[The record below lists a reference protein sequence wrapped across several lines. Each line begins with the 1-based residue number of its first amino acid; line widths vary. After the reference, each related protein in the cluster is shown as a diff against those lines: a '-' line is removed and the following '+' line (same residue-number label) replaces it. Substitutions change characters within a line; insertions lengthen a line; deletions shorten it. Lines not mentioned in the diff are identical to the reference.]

1 MIKFYIHKAVIKK
14 IKREKSLFNE
24 LNEYLHNYKNMLVEN
39 DIQIK
44 YIIDPLYEGKIL
56 YRNRIIFDVAD
67 DLESLII
74 WNIGDYSDM
83 KVVSL
88 LESEYHH
95 NNLVEVI
102 EGNQFLE
109 KEIEDDYGRIQ
120 RCLKDIINSK
130 SIEFDY
136 YLDSN
141 QRDIIEKFIDDKE
154 NVQAISGAAGS
165 GKTLVLHRLAY
176 EEIIRNKKFIY
187 IVFTKTLKDKF
198 NDFIYDLME
207 AKNNNIEIKD
217 KANVYTYEEFLRT
230 YLSPILGIEENKYIT
245 FDECEYLIERI
256 IKNNFSKLKDNA
268 FLGMHNNEIVR
279 MIMSLLVDIQL
290 DDSDEAIDTIVREK
304 LIKLISR
311 KEINLSDKNID
322 NIISIVIEYRIE
334 VKKLRNKLLWGDYLR
349 DISEALEYN
358 KNYSNYDA
366 VLIDEMQDLSQVE
379 YNLIDKFLENQNTN
393 NSKIVLAYDLNQRIS
408 LEGST
413 IRNLKNRVN
422 CDVTNLKYSYRNSYN
437 IKKFANN
444 FIEHIEES
452 EKKLKA
458 NVNSNKVKILIER
471 DINYVIEKIKNSFM
485 PESDLNIGILA
496 FGDSYHKYYN
506 DFIDEY
512 GRSRIAGIEYFNE
525 ENIKGLEFSNLIILD
540 FMSLLDARETVSDID
555 FRKWYV
561 GITRASENL
570 MIHFSNEEELKNLNY
585 IIYEKFKNK
594 IIDENFEVDN
604 YINLTKDSENAFDE
618 FTKDLLL
625 SLGGESKAILLNE
638 GKMLLETYENT
649 LNKDILDD
657 GINIFYKLKSFN
669 TLLSLLRA
677 IKVQNNTIYMEIVKV
692 AIMLGD
698 REIVHIYFEKV
709 LKNDRNK
716 LMLFALRNNKEIA
729 DYLKDDFNIKF
740 DKDKYIKKLY
750 DNINALKNE
759 RNHNSI
765 IKLYDNE
772 ELYNEIINYYT
783 GTRNYNYDIDAK
795 KCIGKAYKRLNRNEE
810 AINFFIQENNVEEA
824 IRLCELQGNYMKAYN
839 ISIDEFKKVY
849 SKKNIEE
856 IKKIGEKIIDLSLK
870 IKKEDIYLSALKI
883 SDKINN
889 YKNHNIYFELY
900 LLTLDIKYNIES
912 IKIYYEKDDFNAVL
926 RCFEKASKEIEKN
939 KDDEVLYMV
948 ANSYENLNLNN
959 DAAKIYIAIND
970 YVKAVALLFTDKK
983 YEEIIDI
990 YENKNSDI
998 YDNKYGNMII
1008 ESYDNTKNINK
1019 AIDVCFKINNMDKAI
1034 ELYYSNELLKEAI
1047 IIYKE
1052 NQAFDYE
1059 NKTYKI
1065 LEKCTSNLKDFKL
1078 HAFIC
1083 HYKTKEFG
1091 QAIESYYELED
1102 KISIIKVYEEECKLP
1117 IEKETIR
1124 KLMFNTDVSNERVE
1138 ELIIKII
1145 ESYETF
1151 NEIEK
1156 ALNLYLAINNKSVAN
1171 RVVEIYYE
1179 LKKYKELIEY
1189 KNKIT
1194 ADYEVKSYEY
1204 IAKAYEELNDYKN
1217 AIDMYLKISIDKKYI
1232 FEVIR
1237 LGEYLDYDS
1246 ANKLNTALKATG
1258 DFNNKEKGIIENRL
1272 ISYIYGEFNLIKETL
1287 KVNDLIENRKRKNYF
1302 RLYLDIIENNCK
1314 NKGDKVIKDIFDFVI
1329 KNNNEKNLI
1338 DDECAYKFFIQYYYK
1353 FNYLFNSRQYKLSG
1367 MVNNVIEKNLKKFAE
1382 KNNNTY
1388 QEANKLISKNRE
1400 LIKEANTWFEDTII
1414 NLSLCTSIED
1424 YRKSNIKISKIENLI
1439 GRLNGNIKKIDN
1451 NQLGIWK
1458 GLGEFT
1464 KLFIN
1469 YDGFIFSVE
1478 NNKKYKYEVN
1488 KYEKLAKYLKNI
1500 NDIIQEIEKKYVE
1513 VKDILVKIKEAN
1525 TFTSE
1530 IREEIQILCGIKQ
1543 IIKKKENTRVIEK
1556 SNIDDNKVKN
1566 NDVKKV
1572 ESIDSEKVIDLTE
1585 NNIKKENEEKMEDVN
1600 KIIDDAKFEEQI
1612 KMAKNAIENNLDDD
1626 LIEKITELSKRDLK
1640 IIRITLNY

>member
-1 MIKFYIHKAVIKK
+1 M
-14 IKREKSLFNE
+14 
-24 LNEYLHNYKNMLVEN
+24 
-39 DIQIK
+39 
-44 YIIDPLYEGKIL
+44 
-56 YRNRIIFDVAD
+56 
-67 DLESLII
+67 
-74 WNIGDYSDM
+74 
-83 KVVSL
+83 
-88 LESEYHH
+88 
-95 NNLVEVI
+95 
-102 EGNQFLE
+102 
-109 KEIEDDYGRIQ
+109 
-120 RCLKDIINSK
+120 
-130 SIEFDY
+130 
-136 YLDSN
+136 
-141 QRDIIEKFIDDKE
+141 RD
-154 NVQAISGAAGS
+154 
-165 GKTLVLHRLAY
+165 
-176 EEIIRNKKFIY
+176 
-187 IVFTKTLKDKF
+187 
-198 NDFIYDLME
+198 
-207 AKNNNIEIKD
+207 
-217 KANVYTYEEFLRT
+217 
-230 YLSPILGIEENKYIT
+230 YLSPILGIEKNKYIT
-245 FDECEYLIERI
+245 FDECEDLIKRI
-256 IKNNFSKLKDNA
+256 IKKSFSKLKDNT
-268 FLGMHNNEIVR
+268 FLGIHNSELVR
-279 MIMSLLVDIQL
+279 MIMSLLVDIKL
-290 DDSDEAIDTIVREK
+290 DDSDEVIDTIVREK

-322 NIISIVIEYRIE
+322 NIISIVIEYKVE
-334 VKKLRNKLLWGDYLR
+334 VKKLRKKLLWGDYLR
-349 DISEALEYN
+349 DINEALKYN

-393 NSKIVLAYDLNQRIS
+393 KSKIVLAYDLNQRIS

-437 IKKFANN
+437 IQKFAKN
-444 FIEHIEES
+444 FIENIEES
-452 EKKLKA
+452 EKNLKA
-458 NVNSNKVKILIER
+458 NINSNKVKILIER

-512 GRSRIAGIEYFNE
+512 GRNKIVGIEYFNE

-540 FMSLLDARETVSDID
+540 FMSLLDAREIVSDID

-570 MIHFSNEEELKNLNY
+570 MIHFSSEEELRNLNT

-594 IIDENFEVDN
+594 IIDEHLHVDN
-604 YINLTKDSENAFDE
+604 YIKLTKDSETAFDE
-618 FTKDLLL
+618 FTKDLLV

-638 GKMLLETYENT
+638 GKSLLETYEKT

-669 TLLSLLRA
+669 TLISLLRA
-677 IKVQNNTIYMEIVKV
+677 IKVQNNNIYIEIVKV
-692 AIMLGD
+692 AIILGD
-698 REIVHIYFEKV
+698 KEIVYIYFNKV

-729 DYLKDDFNIKF
+729 DCLKDDFNIKF

-750 DNINALKNE
+750 DNINTLKKE

-765 IKLYDNE
+765 IRLYDNE
-772 ELYNEIINYYT
+772 ELYDEVIDYYS
-783 GTRNYNYDIDAK
+783 GTRNYNYDLDAK

-810 AINFFIQENNVEEA
+810 AINFFIQENNIEEA

-849 SKKNIEE
+849 SKKYIQK
-856 IKKIGEKIIDLSLK
+856 IKNLGEKIIDLSLK
-870 IKKEDIYLSALKI
+870 IKKEEVYLSALKI
-883 SDKINN
+883 SDKINH

-939 KDDEVLYMV
+939 KDNEVLYMV

-970 YVKAVALLFTDKK
+970 YIKAVELLFNDKK
-983 YEEIIDI
+983 YDEIIDI

-1008 ESYDNTKNINK
+1008 ESYDNTKSVNK

-1034 ELYYSNELLKEAI
+1034 EVYYNNELLKEAI
-1047 IIYKE
+1047 TVYKE

-1059 NKTYKI
+1059 NRTYKI
-1065 LEKCTSNLKDFKL
+1065 LEKCTSNSKDFKL

-1091 QAIESYYELED
+1091 KAIESYYELENKSD
-1102 KISIIKVYEEECKLP
+1102 IIKVYEEECKLP

-1151 NEIEK
+1151 NKIEK

-1189 KNKIT
+1189 KNKII

-1204 IAKAYEELNDYKN
+1204 IARAYEELKDFKN
-1217 AIDMYLKISIDKKYI
+1217 AIDMYLKISINKKYI
-1232 FEVIR
+1232 FEVLR

-1246 ANKLNTALKATG
+1246 ANKLNTALKATY
-1258 DFNNKEKGIIENRL
+1258 DFTNKEKEIIEDRL
-1272 ISYIYGEFNLIKETL
+1272 ISYIYREFNLIKETL

-1338 DDECAYKFFIQYYYK
+1338 DDEYAYKFFIQYYYK
-1353 FNYLFNSRQYKLSG
+1353 FNYLFNSRQYKLNS
-1367 MVNNVIEKNLKKFAE
+1367 MVNNV
-1382 KNNNTY
+1382 
-1388 QEANKLISKNRE
+1388 
-1400 LIKEANTWFEDTII
+1400 
-1414 NLSLCTSIED
+1414 
-1424 YRKSNIKISKIENLI
+1424 
-1439 GRLNGNIKKIDN
+1439 
-1451 NQLGIWK
+1451 
-1458 GLGEFT
+1458 
-1464 KLFIN
+1464 
-1469 YDGFIFSVE
+1469 VE
-1478 NNKKYKYEVN
+1478 CK
-1488 KYEKLAKYLKNI
+1488 
-1500 NDIIQEIEKKYVE
+1500 
-1513 VKDILVKIKEAN
+1513 
-1525 TFTSE
+1525 
-1530 IREEIQILCGIKQ
+1530 
-1543 IIKKKENTRVIEK
+1543 
-1556 SNIDDNKVKN
+1556 
-1566 NDVKKV
+1566 
-1572 ESIDSEKVIDLTE
+1572 
-1585 NNIKKENEEKMEDVN
+1585 
-1600 KIIDDAKFEEQI
+1600 
-1612 KMAKNAIENNLDDD
+1612 
-1626 LIEKITELSKRDLK
+1626 
-1640 IIRITLNY
+1640 